1 MPRLLLIAN
10 PLASGF
16 TGSTHRQVL
25 ASLSESYQV
34 ESIWPNGPDE
44 SKEASAKAAANGV
57 DVVVAMGGDG
67 VTHHVANGLVGTDTA
82 LGLIPVGTTNVLARI
97 LRLPTRPL
105 AAAKFLGADP
115 NTRRIPV
122 ARVEGNGPDLRIAG
136 YALFAAGL
144 GLDAEIVQQA
154 ESTPHRKA
162 WFGGLHY
169 ARSAAW
175 LFISKFRNRLPTLRD
190 RHAAVEG
197 WKVTFDF
204 RGKSGIDHAV
214 SITDR
219 RLARIIQ
226 RCQELPGEELFQYLD
241 EKGRRQ
247 AVDSGDINAY
257 LADITGG
264 NLTAKDI
271 RTWTG
276 TVLAAAALRD
286 LGVADSEKTAKANI
300 LAAIDA
306 VAERLGNTRAVCR
319 KYYVHPKV
327 LELYC
332 DGHIIGASRAPKKHK
347 RGGGRA
353 IGLRRDEVAVLK
365 LLELQ

>member
-1 MPRLLLIAN
+1 MPRNATEH
-10 PLASGF
+10 A
-16 TGSTHRQVL
+16 
-25 ASLSESYQV
+25 ES
-34 ESIWPNGPDE
+34 
-44 SKEASAKAAANGV
+44 A
-57 DVVVAMGGDG
+57 
-67 VTHHVANGLVGTDTA
+67 T
-82 LGLIPVGTTNVLARI
+82 
-97 LRLPTRPL
+97 
-105 AAAKFLGADP
+105 
-115 NTRRIPV
+115 
-122 ARVEGNGPDLRIAG
+122 
-136 YALFAAGL
+136 AAGL
-144 GLDAEIVQQA
+144 QYMTDSAPGFGRKGAGKGFYYLDQQGRRITDIDSIARIKRIVIPPAWTDVWICPRPDGHIQATGRDAKKRKQYRYHKRYREIRDATKFERILEFSKVLPRVREQVETDLALPGLPRQKVLATVVRLLEATLIRIGSDE
-154 ESTPHRKA
+154 
-162 WFGGLHY
+162 Y
-169 ARSAAW
+169 ARDNESYG
-175 LFISKFRNRLPTLRD
+175 LTTLQD

-241 EKGRRQ
+241 AEGRRQ
-247 AVDSGDINAY
+247 DVDSGDINAY

-332 DGHIIGASRAPKKHK
+332 DGHIIGASRAPRKHK